1 MLRGAEPTPS
11 PGDRLAFS
19 REYDLLHFRGNGGYW
34 GLFSLQVARFGAAQA
49 LGDAPEICS
58 MKAAPMGAVHAQKGV
73 DSSLELIVK
82 RLHDEGEHVVREA
95 LPLRWV
101 DLIHYLNEQER
112 KNYDRSPDE
121 DVAEAELAV
130 ATQEKILQELVRTDE
145 PTEEASKLLETLR
158 RNVARAI
165 AKR

>member
-1 MLRGAEPTPS
+1 LKESTIYYILDGTQAIRACCPCKSHDLEQVKLSATPPKS
-11 PGDRLAFS
+11 VPR
-19 REYDLLHFRGNGGYW
+19 
-34 GLFSLQVARFGAAQA
+34 
-49 LGDAPEICS
+49 
-58 MKAAPMGAVHAQKGV
+58 KAAPMGAVRAQKGV

-82 RLHDEGEHVVREA
+82 RLRDEGEHVVREA
-95 LPLRWV
+95 VPHRWV

-112 KNYDRSPDE
+112 KDYDRSAADE
-121 DVAEAELAV
+121 VAEAELAD
-130 ATQEKILQELVRTDE
+130 ATQEKALQELIRTDE